1 MSEQPNDRRPGGS
14 APDAPTTPQGAPGQG
29 VPAWGTSSSPY
40 ASPEQYPPPPYTEP
54 EAVGPTAPYPT
65 APPPGYEQVPP
76 GAYPSSSAG
85 WGLYPE
91 SSQAVL
97 ALVLGLIGVF
107 VFQLVAPFAWVVA
120 NREIR
125 AIDAGRRQ
133 PSSRG
138 LAVAGK
144 VLGIIG
150 TIVLIL
156 EVVFLV
162 IAVAIFVGAATS
174 SSTAGP

>member
-1 MSEQPNDRRPGGS
+1 
-14 APDAPTTPQGAPGQG
+14 
-29 VPAWGTSSSPY
+29 V
-40 ASPEQYPPPPYTEP
+40 
-54 EAVGPTAPYPT
+54 PYPA

-125 AIDAGRRQ
+125 GIDAGRRE
-133 PSSRG
+133 PSNRG

-144 VLGIIG
+144 ILGIIG
-150 TIVLIL
+150 TILLIIG
-156 EVVFLV
+156 VVFLV
-162 IAVAIFVGAATS
+162 IVIAIFVGAATT
-174 SSTAGP
+174 SSTADP